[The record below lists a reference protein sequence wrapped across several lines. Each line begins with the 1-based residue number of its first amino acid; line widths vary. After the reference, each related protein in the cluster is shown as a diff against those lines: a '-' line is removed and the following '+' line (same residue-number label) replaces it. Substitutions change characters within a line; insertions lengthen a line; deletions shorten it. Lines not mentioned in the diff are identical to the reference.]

1 MFSRLFLE
9 STMYHNSL
17 YVSIQNFNII
27 HARHNIN
34 IYPIR
39 YNHSECDKNIME
51 ITQKCGMKRSNLRK
65 NVTNEK
71 KEGFRIYFF

>member
-17 YVSIQNFNII
+17 YVSIQKFNII

-34 IYPIR
+34 IYPIC

-65 NVTNEK
+65 MSRMKMK
-71 KEGFRIYFF
+71 KMI